1 MPYYKKK
8 EYIKIALN
16 SVLKQSYRKFEII
29 IINDDLN
36 EDPSF
41 IHELKKKDKR
51 IKIINNTKRLGAG
64 LSRNKGIKFAKGNLL
79 AFLDADDLW
88 HKDKLKKQVNFMFKK
103 KIEFCFTSYKIIDST
118 GKILGSRISTKN
130 IEYKDLIKS
139 CDIGLSTVMLK
150 KKILK
155 KNKLSFPKLKTK
167 EDYVLWLNISKKIGT
182 LYFLKDQ
189 LTYWR
194 KLDNSLSSNTM
205 QKLKDGFKVYNIHL
219 KFNIF
224 RSILNLLNLSLN
236 YLIKKW

>member
-103 KIEFCFTSYKIIDST
+103 
-118 GKILGSRISTKN
+118 N
-130 IEYKDLIKS
+130 
-139 CDIGLSTVMLK
+139 
-150 KKILK
+150 
-155 KNKLSFPKLKTK
+155 
-167 EDYVLWLNISKKIGT
+167 
-182 LYFLKDQ
+182 
-189 LTYWR
+189 
-194 KLDNSLSSNTM
+194 
-205 QKLKDGFKVYNIHL
+205 
-219 KFNIF
+219 
-224 RSILNLLNLSLN
+224 
-236 YLIKKW
+236 

>member
-1 MPYYKKK
+1 
-8 EYIKIALN
+8 
-16 SVLKQSYRKFEII
+16 
-29 IINDDLN
+29 
-36 EDPSF
+36 
-41 IHELKKKDKR
+41 
-51 IKIINNTKRLGAG
+51 
-64 LSRNKGIKFAKGNLL
+64 
-79 AFLDADDLW
+79 
-88 HKDKLKKQVNFMFKK
+88 MFKK

-167 EDYVLWLNISKKIGT
+167 EDYVLCLNISKKIGT

-236 YLIKKW
+236 YLIKKMVNLLITLIFSFLLIYICNKNQYLLSLDHLISSLPSKKVFHF